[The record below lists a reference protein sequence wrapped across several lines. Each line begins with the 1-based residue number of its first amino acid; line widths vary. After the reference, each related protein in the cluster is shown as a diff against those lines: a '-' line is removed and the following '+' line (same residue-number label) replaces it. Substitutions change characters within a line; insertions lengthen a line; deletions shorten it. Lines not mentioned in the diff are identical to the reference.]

1 MGILWMGSR
10 INIRIYPYIYDNISK
25 TNNMKKLICR
35 LFHKPKGHW
44 YYKEMNNGRMIAYC
58 GICDCVFKMAKNK

>member
-1 MGILWMGSR
+1 ML
-10 INIRIYPYIYDNISK
+10 N
-25 TNNMKKLICR
+25 TATTNMKKLICR